1 MKIKI
6 KYNLKNAHIVPNFY
20 RIKIYKNKRL
30 LTKFHPAFETEI
42 ECEPGDRIE
51 VKYLYEKTSFIAT
64 EDQNYY
70 LIQNYF
76 QGDSV
81 IFYYFYSTQK
91 RKLSFIAECVS
102 EAEYHN
108 PTAKKLKTYTLNSDY
123 SNYILVAISAL
134 ILYLYL
140 SKDTSLYQEFR
151 SVAIWGYGLM
161 IISGIID
168 IIKKVKPKSFNNN
181 LFLIILAMVL
191 IFDAATLSPYIIL
204 LIFLGIALAVR
215 TQLDRPREEV
225 LSRLN

>member
-1 MKIKI
+1 MEIKI
-6 KYNLKNAHIVPNFY
+6 KYNLENAHLVPRFY
-20 RIKIYKNKRL
+20 RIKVYANQQL
-30 LTKFHPAFETEI
+30 VAKFHPVGEAVV
-42 ECEPGDRIE
+42 ECMPGDKIE
-51 VKYLYEKTSFIAT
+51 VKYLFEKTRFTIS
-64 EDQNYY
+64 EGQNYY

-76 QGDSV
+76 QHDAADM
-81 IFYYFYSTQK
+81 IFYLFSKQK
-91 RKLSFIAECVS
+91 RKLSFIAESVT
-102 EAEYHN
+102 EVEYQN

-134 ILYLYL
+134 ILYLYA
-140 SKDTSLYQEFR
+140 SKDASLYQEFR

-181 LFLIILAMVL
+181 MFLIILAMVL
-191 IFDAATLSPYIIL
+191 IFDVATLSPYIVL

-225 LSRLN
+225 LL

>member
-1 MKIKI
+1 MEIKI
-6 KYNLKNAHIVPNFY
+6 KYNLENAHLVPRFY
-20 RIKIYKNKRL
+20 RIKVYANQQL
-30 LTKFHPAFETEI
+30 VAKFHPVGEAVV
-42 ECEPGDRIE
+42 ECMPGDKIE
-51 VKYLYEKTSFIAT
+51 VKYLFEKTRFTIS
-64 EDQNYY
+64 EGQNYY

-76 QGDSV
+76 QHDAADM
-81 IFYYFYSTQK
+81 IFYLFSKQK
-91 RKLSFIAECVS
+91 RKLSFIAESVT
-102 EAEYHN
+102 EVEYQN

-134 ILYLYL
+134 ILYLYT
-140 SKDTSLYQEFR
+140 SKDASLYQEFR

-181 LFLIILAMVL
+181 MFLIILAMVL
-191 IFDAATLSPYIIL
+191 IFDVATLSPYIVL

-225 LSRLN
+225 LL